1 MTAAAVATAVGR
13 YVEGA
18 TRRMDAL
25 ANSFHAALRLV
36 PGGRRQA
43 AARALRVA
51 VVGRAAM
58 MGVCC
63 LLAAR
68 GDVNAGRDATASE
81 GGGCRLGGGV
91 GRLLVLEL
99 VVVVAATPSGKKS
112 ARRRGFTAAFVV
124 VVAVAAAAAAGVQEE
139 SLNAGCSP
147 AGSRRDTLFL
157 ATSYVFASRVGE
169 PGRQCGSG
177 GHERAAGVGSSGTK
191 GSGVAMGGWERG
203 QAAGG
208 REGEGLGGWI
218 EGAEGGAAGGTR
230 PCRRQLGPF
239 YCLCPAALRWRRL
252 PPLIRHSPS
261 PNRRRHRHTRPTPAM
276 RWRRCTGRDASMT
289 GSKR

>member
-1 MTAAAVATAVGR
+1 
-13 YVEGA
+13 
-18 TRRMDAL
+18 MD
-25 ANSFHAALRLV
+25 
-36 PGGRRQA
+36 
-43 AARALRVA
+43 
-51 VVGRAAM
+51 
-58 MGVCC
+58 VCC

-81 GGGCRLGGGV
+81 GGGCRLGGG
-91 GRLLVLEL
+91 GRLLALE
-99 VVVVAATPSGKKS
+99 VVVAAAATPSGKKS
-112 ARRRGFTAAFVV
+112 ARRRGFTAAFL
-124 VVAVAAAAAAGVQEE
+124 VVAAVAAAAAGVQAE
-139 SLNAGCSP
+139 SRDLGCWP
-147 AGSRRDTLFL
+147 AGRRRDTLFL
-157 ATSYVFASRVGE
+157 ATSYVFASRFGE

-177 GHERAAGVGSSGTK
+177 GHERATGVESSGTEE
-191 GSGVAMGGWERG
+191 SGVAMGGWERG
-203 QAAGG
+203 QAAGD

-230 PCRRQLGPF
+230 PRRRQPGPF

>member
-1 MTAAAVATAVGR
+1 M
-13 YVEGA
+13 
-18 TRRMDAL
+18 MD
-25 ANSFHAALRLV
+25 
-36 PGGRRQA
+36 
-43 AARALRVA
+43 
-51 VVGRAAM
+51 
-58 MGVCC
+58 VCC

-81 GGGCRLGGGV
+81 GGGCRLGGGG
-91 GRLLVLEL
+91 GRLLALE
-99 VVVVAATPSGKKS
+99 VVVAAAATPSGKKS
-112 ARRRGFTAAFVV
+112 ARRRGFTAAFL
-124 VVAVAAAAAAGVQEE
+124 VVAAVAAAAAGVQAE
-139 SLNAGCSP
+139 SRDLGCWP
-147 AGSRRDTLFL
+147 AGRRRDTLFL
-157 ATSYVFASRVGE
+157 ATSYVFASRFGE

-177 GHERAAGVGSSGTK
+177 GHERATGVESSGTEE
-191 GSGVAMGGWERG
+191 SGVAMGGWERG
-203 QAAGG
+203 QAAGD

-230 PCRRQLGPF
+230 PRRRQPGPF